1 MVELNPRYREL
12 TEAVFAWVKQP
23 GNRAIASTI
32 VVAELLVPFYKNPA
46 DRGRAAGALL
56 LLAQY
61 PNLEWVDTDFGI
73 ANRAAELRARY
84 GLKTPD
90 ALHAATAIDAGATG
104 FITNDA
110 GYGRVQEFETLQF
123 EKLL

>member
-1 MVELNPRYREL
+1 MVDPSPRYRDV
-12 TEAVFAWVKQP
+12 TEAVFAWVKEP
-23 GNRAIASTI
+23 GHGAIASTI

-46 DRGRAAGALL
+46 DRGRATAALL

-61 PNLEWVDTDFGI
+61 PNLEWVDADFGI

-90 ALHAATAIDAGATG
+90 ALHAATAIDARVSG

-110 GYGRVQEFETLQF
+110 GYARVQEFETLQL